1 MRKLLFSFLLVC
13 IYSFSNAQMV
23 YPYQD
28 IKLEKPSDYKETEA
42 MALSASKFLLGTPFI
57 EVDVNRSNA
66 LFFLNKWITGAK
78 DYQFYLQGYV
88 MDISADLNLLSLYIP
103 AMVKYTLENKAE
115 AVNPIK
121 VEQYASQIV
130 LTYCNDPKNNFKL
143 KKKFRKLLEDHQP
156 VKN

>member
-1 MRKLLFSFLLVC
+1 MRKFLFSFLLICLCYV
-13 IYSFSNAQMV
+13 SNAQMV

-42 MALSASKFLLGTPFI
+42 MALSAAKFLLGTPFV
-57 EVDVNRSNA
+57 EADVNRNNA
-66 LFFLNKWITGAK
+66 LMFLNKWVTGAK

-88 MDISADLNLLSLYIP
+88 MDISEDLSLLSLYIP
-103 AMVKYTLENKAE
+103 AMVKYTLENKTE

-121 VEQYASQIV
+121 VEQHASQIV
-130 LTYCNDPKNNFKL
+130 LAYCNDAKNNFKL
-143 KKKFRKLLEDHQP
+143 KKKFRKLLEEHQP

>member
-1 MRKLLFSFLLVC
+1 MRKLLFSFLLLC
-13 IYSFSNAQMV
+13 FYSVSNAQMV

-42 MALSASKFLLGTPFI
+42 MALSAAKFLLGTPFI

-66 LFFLNKWITGAK
+66 LVFLNKWMSGTK
-78 DYQFYLQGYV
+78 DYQFYLQGFV
-88 MDISADLNLLSLYIP
+88 QDLSVDLNVLSLYIP
-103 AMVKYTLENKAE
+103 AMVKYTLENKTE

-121 VEQYASQIV
+121 VEQYTSQIV
-130 LTYCNDPKNNFKL
+130 LAYCNDPKNNFKL
-143 KKKFRKLLEDHQP
+143 KKKLRKLLEDHQP

>member
-1 MRKLLFSFLLVC
+1 M
-13 IYSFSNAQMV
+13 AQTV

-42 MALSASKFLLGTPFI
+42 MALSATNFLLGTPFI

-66 LFFLNKWITGAK
+66 LIFLNKWMSGTR
-78 DYQFYLQGYV
+78 DYQFYLQGFIQ
-88 MDISADLNLLSLYIP
+88 DISADINLLSLYIP
-103 AMVKYTLENKAE
+103 AMIKYTLENKKD

-121 VEQYASQIV
+121 VEQQASQIV
-130 LTYCNDPKNNFKL
+130 LAYCNDPKNNFKL
-143 KKKFRKLLEDHQP
+143 KKKLRKLLEDHQP